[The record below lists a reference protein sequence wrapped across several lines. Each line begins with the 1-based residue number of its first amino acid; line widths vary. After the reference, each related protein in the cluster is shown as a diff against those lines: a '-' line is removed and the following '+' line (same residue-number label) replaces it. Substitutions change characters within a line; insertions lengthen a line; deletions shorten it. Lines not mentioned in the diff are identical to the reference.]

1 MYYSKLAK
9 SSTHSGP
16 GIRCTLYVSGCRNN
30 CPGCQNPEA
39 RSFTAGNLYT
49 RDIEDS
55 IIAQV
60 SKDHIAGLTLCGGE
74 PMEPENQEA
83 LLNLIR
89 RVKSETGKD
98 IWCYT
103 GYEFE
108 DLMPGGKK
116 HCEITSCLLY
126 NIDVLIVGKYIESQR
141 DITSNNLWRGSRNQ
155 RILNLPESLMAG
167 KPIMLTGVLN
177 NQ

>member
-39 RSFTAGNLYT
+39 RSFTAGLPYNN
-49 RDIEDS
+49 DIEDS
-55 IIAQV
+55 IIAQIR
-60 SKDHIAGLTLCGGE
+60 KNHIAGLTLCGGE
-74 PMEPENQEA
+74 PMEPENQAA
-83 LLNLIR
+83 LVSLVR
-89 RVKSETGKD
+89 RIKVETGKSV
-98 IWCYT
+98 WCYT

-116 HCEITSCLLY
+116 YCKDTFDLLN
-126 NIDVLIVGKYIESQR
+126 NIDVLIVGKYIESQK
-141 DITSNNLWRGSRNQ
+141 DITSANLWRGSRNQ
-155 RILNLPESLMAG
+155 KILNLSESLMAG
-167 KPIMLTGVLN
+167 RPIMLTGIPN
-177 NQ
+177 N

>member
-39 RSFTAGNLYT
+39 RSFTAGMPYNS
-49 RDIEDS
+49 DIEDS
-55 IIAQV
+55 IVAQL
-60 SKDHIAGLTLCGGE
+60 SKNHIAGLTLCGGE
-74 PMEPENQEA
+74 PMEPENQTA
-83 LLNLIR
+83 LVSLVR
-89 RVKSETGKD
+89 RAKLETGKS

-116 HCEITSCLLY
+116 YCKDTFDLLH
-126 NIDVLIVGKYIESQR
+126 NIDVLIVGKYIESQK
-141 DITSNNLWRGSRNQ
+141 DITSANLWRGSRNQ
-155 RILNLPESLMAG
+155 KILNVSESLTAG
-167 KPIMLTGVLN
+167 RPVMLANIPN
-177 NQ
+177 N